1 MKYSPNQLLIKI
13 TFCYDLHLLLFI
25 NMAMHLTLQQL
36 RLFESV
42 SRLGSYTRAAKE
54 LCITQPAVS
63 IQIKRLEEQV
73 GLPLFE
79 QVGKKTFPTAAG
91 KTMYA
96 ASLDIINRVEDL
108 KISIEELKGTVKGT
122 LQMSVVT
129 TAKYFLPKLLGA
141 FLQQYP
147 DVEPKLKFTNRARVI
162 ERLMNNDDDFV
173 VMGQIPKDENL
184 ESYPFLNNILGI
196 VAHSDHPLANK
207 KNITIKELVRQ
218 RFLIREIG
226 SGTRYVFDQLLQEH
240 GVEIE
245 PYMELGSS
253 EALKQAVM
261 AGLGIAVLSLH
272 SVQLERDVN
281 KLTVLD
287 VQGFPLKRRWYA
299 VHLKGKKL
307 SLVAQTFL
315 DYILEESHRVLGVK
329 YK

>member
-1 MKYSPNQLLIKI
+1 MVK
-13 TFCYDLHLLLFI
+13 H
-25 NMAMHLTLQQL
+25 MHLTLQQL
-36 RLFESV
+36 RLYEAV
-42 SRLGSYTRAAKE
+42 SRLGSYTRAAEE

-63 IQIKRLEEQV
+63 IQIKRLEGQV

-79 QVGKKTFPTAAG
+79 HVGKKTFPTAAG

-96 ASLDIINRVEDL
+96 ASVDILDRVRLL
-108 KISIEELKGTVKGT
+108 KDSIEELKGTVKGS

-129 TAKYFLPKLLGA
+129 TAKYFLPNLLGA

-147 DVEPKLKFTNRARVI
+147 EVEPKLKFTNRARVI

-173 VMGQIPKDENL
+173 VMGQIPKDDSL
-184 ESYPFLNNILGI
+184 DAYPFLNNIIGI
-196 VAHSDHPLANK
+196 VAHAEHPLAGK
-207 KNITIKELVRQ
+207 KNITVEELATQ
-218 RFLIREIG
+218 RFLIRESG
-226 SGTRYVFDQLLQEH
+226 SGTRYVFDQYLNKH
-240 GVEIE
+240 GLKIE

-287 VQGFPLKRRWYA
+287 VEGFPLKRRWYA
-299 VHLKGKKL
+299 VHLKGRKL
-307 SLVAQTFL
+307 SLVARTFL
-315 DYILEESHRVLGVK
+315 DFILKESEAVLGK
-329 YK
+329 EYKQ